1 MERPNWFLAL
11 PLPLDAGWERCGLEM
26 SPGIR
31 RFDPADLHLTLA
43 FLGPCGEAAALAA
56 WRALAPLPHPALT
69 VTAGAWLAMGP
80 PRRPSAYALGLAEG
94 CEGVAELID
103 RWGPLALAAAGQPLG
118 GRPALPHVSL
128 ARPPRRG
135 GDAQR
140 QAMAAWLPGAPSPSG
155 AVRLEHLAL
164 YTWAA
169 DRRGRLFRIAVQR
182 RLDSPECPDVVSVE
196 P

>member
-11 PLPLDAGWERCGLEM
+11 PLPLDAGWEHCGSALP
-26 SPGIR
+26 PGLR

-43 FLGPCGEAAALAA
+43 FLGPCGEPAALSA
-56 WRALAPLPHPALT
+56 WRALAPLRHPAVT

-80 PRRPSAYALGLAEG
+80 PRRPSAYALGLAAG
-94 CEGVAELID
+94 RDAVAELIE
-103 RWGPLALAAAGQPLG
+103 RWGPLALAAAGRPG
-118 GRPALPHVSL
+118 ARRPALPHVSL

-135 GDAQR
+135 GEAQR
-140 QAMAAWLPGAPSPSG
+140 QAMAAWLPGAPSPAG

-164 YTWAA
+164 YTWSA
-169 DRRGRLFRIAVQR
+169 DRRRRLFRIAAQR
-182 RLDSPECPDVVSVE
+182 RLDSPECASVAPEE